1 MNDLNDGQSPVT
13 QSFPAQLFPIR
24 EVARMT
30 GVNPVTLR
38 AWERRYGL
46 IQPVRT
52 DSGHRLYSRG
62 NIDEVRLILGWIE
75 RGVSVSK
82 VGGILARTQALRQA
96 EAFGQQAAV
105 GELRVWCDRLCRA
118 LSSFDE
124 HKLDEIFGQVMA
136 AYPPLEAF
144 EDVFMPVWRQLRI
157 EQQGFGQHSEWL
169 MLDQYLRG
177 RLGQHLHSQRGQG
190 QASRVVL
197 ATMPGESH
205 ELEVLL
211 AGMAMGSA
219 VVEVQVLAARQP
231 LEELSLVCERL
242 RPQALVLFSN
252 HPPAPEFGRRMM
264 KLTMGLECPLLIAG
278 DCSDLAHEQL
288 LGTAVGC
295 MGNDLSA
302 YEPRLRQYL
311 QGQLDT

>member
-1 MNDLNDGQSPVT
+1 MNDLDDGSSQLAQSLPV
-13 QSFPAQLFPIR
+13 PLFPIR
-24 EVARMT
+24 EVARLT

-52 DSGHRLYSRG
+52 ESGHRLYSPG

-96 EAFGQQAAV
+96 EACGQQAAV

-124 HKLDEIFGQVMA
+124 HRLDEVFNQVFA

-144 EDVFMPVWRQLRI
+144 EDVFMPVWRQLRV

-169 MLDQYLRG
+169 MFDQYLRG
-177 RLGQHLHSQRGQG
+177 RLVQHLQLQRGQG

-197 ATMPGESH
+197 AAVPGECH
-205 ELEVLL
+205 ELELLL

-219 VVEVQVLAARQP
+219 TVRVQVLAARQP

-264 KLTMGLECPLLIAG
+264 KLTLGLECPLLIAG
-278 DCSDLAHEQL
+278 DCSDLAQEEL
-288 LGTAVGC
+288 FGTAIGC
-295 MGNDLSA
+295 MGKDLSA
-302 YEPRLRQYL
+302 YEPRLQQYL